1 MAPTSSWSPS
11 LKICNLASPESAP
24 CKPLAI
30 SPWQPTSRVSSRL
43 SHSIW
48 LFQGEGLH
56 RVSLRQC
63 NGLQISP
70 LPTPSLP
77 DRDPSVL
84 DPRGI
89 FRKHRCPAQIPSFNG
104 SSLSDLRPF
113 AVWGGEPARQGQV
126 REQSFSLPAPCCWV
140 VSKRKEGNLLVL

>member
-24 CKPLAI
+24 CEPLAI
-30 SPWQPTSRVSSRL
+30 NPWQSTSRVSSRL

-48 LFQGEGLH
+48 LFQGQGLH

-77 DRDPSVL
+77 DPDPSVL

-89 FRKHRCPAQIPSFNG
+89 FRKHSCPAQIPSFNG
-104 SSLSDLRPF
+104 SSLSYLRRS
-113 AVWGGEPARQGQV
+113 AVWGGESARQVQV
-126 REQSFSLPAPCCWV
+126 REQRVSPSLPRVAGWLA
-140 VSKRKEGNLLVL
+140 KEKKETC